1 LLHYLDDFFSAN
13 TDLHK
18 CAKDMEKIKE
28 VFKALGVPLAEDKT
42 IGPKQVV
49 SYLGIELDSVAMQV
63 RLPEEKLTDLKQKVV
78 LWQDRQVC
86 SKKESLDLSKDCEL

>member
-28 VFKALGVPLAEDKT
+28 VFKALGVPLAEDKK

-49 SYLGIELDSVAMQV
+49 F
-63 RLPEEKLTDLKQKVV
+63 
-78 LWQDRQVC
+78 
-86 SKKESLDLSKDCEL
+86 LSRHRTGFSGHAGEVT